1 MIFFF
6 NAKNLKLKL
15 FFSLKCQQFFNLISK
30 SFLGGSEFYF
40 IFILTVFIQFDKSL
54 KIHNDIYFIYNFL
67 FIINILFNFMNH
79 VSFHIS
85 HEIQNN
91 IYVYY
96 FYDLIMLKKIL

>member
-1 MIFFF
+1 M
-6 NAKNLKLKL
+6 

-96 FYDLIMLKKIL
+96 FYDLIMLKKKYYKIIQKKKKKK